1 MEQVCGARAGARE
14 QLYPGSNEPFVGRIV
29 DGGKDAIGRLRAILV
44 GGLEGPR
51 SSLRSQWLRRPL
63 TARKGRMN
71 AQPAPRR
78 ASSLSIVT
86 REVVLVDGGLGME
99 D

>member
-44 GGLEGPR
+44 GG
-51 SSLRSQWLRRPL
+51 WK
-63 TARKGRMN
+63 AR
-71 AQPAPRR
+71 AR
-78 ASSLSIVT
+78 ACGASGCAVP
-86 REVVLVDGGLGME
+86 
-99 D
+99 